1 MNRISSEGK
10 VHYIVSEEELRAIKC
25 EAYDQG
31 KNDVLTQLRKLLDKP
46 KIMKGE
52 ILDLC
57 YRLK

>member
-10 VHYIVSEEELRAIKC
+10 VHYIVSEEELREIKC

-31 KNDVLTQLRKLLDKP
+31 KYDVLTQLRKLLDKP